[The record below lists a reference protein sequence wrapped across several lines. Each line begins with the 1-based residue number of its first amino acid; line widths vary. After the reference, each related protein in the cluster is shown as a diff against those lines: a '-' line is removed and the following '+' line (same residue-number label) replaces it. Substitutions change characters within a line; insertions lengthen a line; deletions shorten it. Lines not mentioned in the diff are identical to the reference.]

1 MTQISQPKNK
11 TYPHKYKF
19 FSFYEDCHKIG
30 AYNSHHQDEAQQKHV
45 LMFNK
50 LSKLSTFS
58 YKFSCKFE
66 QCDYI
71 QKPYFKPY
79 TLPLNPS
86 NPYTLQLTPQSTL
99 PNICELGTSKTPP

>member
-1 MTQISQPKNK
+1 MKIAR
-11 TYPHKYKF
+11 
-19 FSFYEDCHKIG
+19 KIG

-50 LSKLSTFS
+50 LSKPSTFS

-71 QKPYFKPY
+71 QKPYTPTLKPLKSLHL
-79 TLPLNPS
+79 TTNPTIR
-86 NPYTLQLTPQSTL
+86 PYQIRCS
-99 PNICELGTSKTPP
+99 